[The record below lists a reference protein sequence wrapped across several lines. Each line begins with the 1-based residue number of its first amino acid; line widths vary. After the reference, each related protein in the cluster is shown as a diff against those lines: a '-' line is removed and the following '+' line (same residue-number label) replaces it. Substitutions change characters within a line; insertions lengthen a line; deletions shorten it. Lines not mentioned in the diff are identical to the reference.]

1 MDHQQHIAKSNGHIG
16 PSWAELGAIG
26 KAITPAPWRIC
37 IRKDCSPVPRGMSH
51 SKIASL
57 LLLAFAVMMPL
68 SLPRLAQSEMIIVI
82 HGSQSTTVTTTTSNA
97 TSTNETSATSSS
109 GLWDLF
115 IPVLIIGVG
124 ASLTV
129 IAAAV
134 VAIRRRH
141 ARLVPAIQ
149 LICPRCR
156 APISPYDV
164 ACRKC
169 RTPLYHPYRYYQRRR

>member
-1 MDHQQHIAKSNGHIG
+1 MSTLARHRQNSVR
-16 PSWAELGAIG
+16 SERTL
-26 KAITPAPWRIC
+26 TPAPWRIWN
-37 IRKDCSPVPRGMSH
+37 RKDCSPVSGGMSH
-51 SKIASL
+51 SRIASL
-57 LLLAFAVMMPL
+57 LLMAFAVIMLL
-68 SLPRLAQSEMIIVI
+68 SPPRLAHGEMIILI
-82 HGSQSTTVTTTTSNA
+82 NGSQATTVTTTTSNA
-97 TSTNETSATSSS
+97 TSTNGTSTTSSS

-115 IPVLIIGVG
+115 IPVLVIGVG

-134 VAIRRRH
+134 VAVRRRH
-141 ARLVPAIQ
+141 ARFAPAIQ

-156 APISPYDV
+156 TPISPYDV

>member
-1 MDHQQHIAKSNGHIG
+1 MSTLARHGQNSVRLERA
-16 PSWAELGAIG
+16 L
-26 KAITPAPWRIC
+26 TPAPWRIC
-37 IRKDCSPVPRGMSH
+37 IRKDCSPVSGGMSH
-51 SKIASL
+51 SRIASL
-57 LLLAFAVMMPL
+57 LLLTFAVMMLL
-68 SLPRLAQSEMIIVI
+68 SPPRLAQGEMIILI
-82 HGSQSTTVTTTTSNA
+82 HGSQATTVTTTTSNV
-97 TSTNETSATSSS
+97 TSTNGTSATSSS

-115 IPVLIIGVG
+115 IPVLVIGVG

-156 APISPYDV
+156 TPISPYDV

>member
-1 MDHQQHIAKSNGHIG
+1 MSTLARHGQNSVRPERA
-16 PSWAELGAIG
+16 L
-26 KAITPAPWRIC
+26 TTAPWRIC
-37 IRKDCSPVPRGMSH
+37 IRKDCSPVSGGMSH
-51 SKIASL
+51 SRIASL
-57 LLLAFAVMMPL
+57 LLLAFAVMMLL
-68 SLPRLAQSEMIIVI
+68 SPPRLAQGEMIIVI
-82 HGSQSTTVTTTTSNA
+82 HGSQATTVTTTTSNA
-97 TSTNETSATSSS
+97 TSTNGTSATSSS

-156 APISPYDV
+156 TPISRYDA

>member
-1 MDHQQHIAKSNGHIG
+1 LERA
-16 PSWAELGAIG
+16 L
-26 KAITPAPWRIC
+26 TPARWRIC
-37 IRKDCSPVPRGMSH
+37 IRKDCSSVSGGISH

-57 LLLAFAVMMPL
+57 LLLAFTVMLLL
-68 SLPRLAQSEMIIVI
+68 SPPRLAQGEIIIVI
-82 HGSQSTTVTTTTSNA
+82 HGSQATTVTTTTSNA
-97 TSTNETSATSSS
+97 TSTNGTSATSSS

-141 ARLVPAIQ
+141 ARLAPAAQ

-156 APISPYDV
+156 TPISPYDV
-164 ACRKC
+164 ACRRC
-169 RTPLYHPYRYYQRRR
+169 RTPLYHPYRYYRQRR